1 MTIRTKYM
9 KRFLGSPTLAA
20 AALAKDLTKGDDSNF
35 KQGYTVD
42 NAILAALNQFP
53 EAKEIKIRE
62 LNGWEI
68 QQ

>member
-1 MTIRTKYM
+1 MTIRTKNM

-20 AALAKDLTKGDDSNF
+20 AALANDLTKGDDSNF
-35 KQGYTVD
+35 KQGYTDD

-53 EAKEIKIRE
+53 EAKEIKISE
-62 LNGWEI
+62 LNVWEI